1 MKWWDQVKSIFNEAE
16 QSQGSEPVLHEVL
29 TRHKDKAEAFER
41 WREGMICGRLLDW
54 LANQYAL
61 FLTEPKRVDEG
72 LDFLSTKSQK
82 GFVIHFN
89 DTQYSLQEAEFFQLL
104 LRERVLTQSY
114 RTQVADTRTYTKG
127 GATERT
133 DRYYLKP
140 RPQWAHPEGPDAEM
154 DGHTADQHDQ
164 QFGNVMIELVVR
176 NEKPHQ
182 LRFSAATY
190 HDRVYKDATGF
201 GALMDI
207 VFGKGA

>member
-1 MKWWDQVKSIFNEAE
+1 MGLWDQLKSIFQSAE
-16 QSQGSEPVLHEVL
+16 ESQPSSPAIHEVL
-29 TRHKDKAEAFER
+29 SRHKDETEAFAR
-41 WREGMICGRLLDW
+41 WRDGLVCRRLLDW
-54 LANQYAL
+54 LSDQYAL
-61 FLTEPKRVDEG
+61 FLTEPNRVDSG

-89 DTQYSLQEAEFFQLL
+89 DTQYSLKEAEFFQLY
-104 LRERVLTQSY
+104 LRERVLTQAY
-114 RTQVADTRTYTKG
+114 RTQVADARTYSKA

-140 RPQWAHPEGPDAEM
+140 RPSWSHPDGPDVAM

-176 NEKPHQ
+176 NDKPHQ
-182 LRFSAATY
+182 LRFSAAIY

-207 VFGKGA
+207 VLS

>member
-1 MKWWDQVKSIFNEAE
+1 MGLWDQVKSMFREAE
-16 QSQGSEPVLHEVL
+16 QSQAKEPVLHEVL
-29 TRHKDKAEAFER
+29 SRHKDKAEAYEH
-41 WREGMICGRLLDW
+41 WREGLICRRLLDW
-54 LANQYAL
+54 LSNQYAL
-61 FLTEPKRVDEG
+61 YLTEPTRVDQG
-72 LDFLSTKSQK
+72 LDFLSTNSQK
-82 GFVIHFN
+82 GFVIHFS
-89 DTQYSLQEAEFFQLL
+89 DTKYSLQEAEFFQLY

-114 RTQVADTRTYTKG
+114 RTQVADARTYSKG

-140 RPQWAHPEGPDAEM
+140 RPQWAHPDGPDAII

-182 LRFSAATY
+182 LRFSAAIY

-207 VFGKGA
+207 VFGKEG